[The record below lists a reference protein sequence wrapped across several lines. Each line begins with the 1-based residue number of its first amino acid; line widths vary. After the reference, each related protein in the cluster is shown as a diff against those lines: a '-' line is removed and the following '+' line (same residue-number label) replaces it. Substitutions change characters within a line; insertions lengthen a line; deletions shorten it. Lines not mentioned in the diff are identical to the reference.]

1 LKKHLLSFDSHRHA
15 GKVLRGKNVC
25 HGFLRPRAHGLAAH
39 LTLPHADNA
48 GRMNGERRSRL
59 ASVRSLPPS
68 LPPSASGGPHAER
81 AGVPLHDAPDTSRP
95 GRRPSPSRCGGT
107 GPSHHQ
113 TKGRRRQ
120 RRTPTRPRRDAR
132 RINSAVERSPP
143 ARRSAATASRCG
155 DELTRCRTARADVH

>member
-15 GKVLRGKNVC
+15 GKVLRGKKNVC
-25 HGFLRPRAHGLAAH
+25 HGFLCPRAHGLAAH

-68 LPPSASGGPHAER
+68 ASGGPHAER
-81 AGVPLHDAPDTSRP
+81 AGAPLHDAPDTSRP

-107 GPSHHQ
+107 GPSHHHQ
-113 TKGRRRQ
+113 TKGHRRQ